1 MAGVAS
7 EDALSIRD
15 APRLEQT
22 AARRVDHEQRSLRT
36 GSDGGATGAVAAISA
51 ATGSI
56 GGVTTT
62 AIRWRAWRRVCPC
75 NLRVSVALEDGDAH
89 EGARLEEHHTT

>member
-7 EDALSIRD
+7 EDALSIWD

-22 AARRVDHEQRSLRT
+22 AARRIDHEQRSLRT
-36 GSDGGATGAVAAISA
+36 GSDGGATDAFAAIG
-51 ATGSI
+51 GSI
-56 GGVTTT
+56 GGT
-62 AIRWRAWRRVCPC
+62 AIRWRAWRRVCPSD
-75 NLRVSVALEDGDAH
+75 LRVSVALEDGEAH

>member
-36 GSDGGATGAVAAISA
+36 GSDGGATDAFAAIG
-51 ATGSI
+51 GSI
-56 GGVTTT
+56 GGATTT
-62 AIRWRAWRRVCPC
+62 AIRWRAWRRVCPSD
-75 NLRVSVALEDGDAH
+75 LRVSIALEDGEAY